1 MEGTGQA
8 GFKEK
13 LISVLDFEG
22 SSGVSEVKTLRK
34 RDPRHKEQY
43 EQSLKGTG
51 MYVRYKGIGMNA
63 SFCLE
68 HVVFGGK

>member
-13 LISVLDFEG
+13 LTSVLDFEG
-22 SSGVSEVKTLRK
+22 SSGVSEAQTLRK

-51 MYVRYKGIGMNA
+51 MHVRYKGIGMNA
-63 SFCLE
+63 SLCLE